1 VRNNSNYSQRE
12 GTSIHSPEK
21 NTPRYVMPDNNAYEG
36 STQIDTSAS
45 SKVTSLQ
52 QSPETSWNGWD
63 TDEKAAHGSSDSGEA
78 QQKYNADWRRIKD
91 YSSDFKPFVT
101 PMKGITRIRSEG
113 DVRMLDNEEKHSMK
127 HSESTPCI
135 SKRKR
140 SFDAVR
146 DDSDTE
152 ASKRLQQES
161 GWE

>member
-1 VRNNSNYSQRE
+1 
-12 GTSIHSPEK
+12 
-21 NTPRYVMPDNNAYEG
+21 MPDSNAYEN
-36 STQIDTSAS
+36 SIQVDTSAS
-45 SKVTSLQ
+45 SKATSLH

-63 TDEKAAHGSSDSGEA
+63 TDEKAVRGSAESGEPY
-78 QQKYNADWRRIKD
+78 QNCNADWTRIKG
-91 YSSDFKPFVT
+91 SNHEFKPFVS
-101 PMKGITRIRSEG
+101 PMKEISRHRSEG
-113 DVRMLDNEEKHSMK
+113 DMRMLDSMEKHSMK

-152 ASKRLQQES
+152 ASKRFNQES